1 MSTYSSGHW
10 VVCSTS
16 SIYGFWLP
24 IWYLQT
30 LSLSLSLSSTNTV
43 DWLHAS
49 NISIFQLAWL
59 QFATLRKMRA
69 TESTLKM
76 IWKLS
81 VVAVILIFS
90 MLVSTLIFYKKLP
103 NNPRE
108 SKPTKHIPTEN
119 DIDCSYLHDIIRTRN
134 ELSLQ
139 LNNMRRLIGQMQCE
153 VIVN

>member
-1 MSTYSSGHW
+1 
-10 VVCSTS
+10 
-16 SIYGFWLP
+16 
-24 IWYLQT
+24 
-30 LSLSLSLSSTNTV
+30 
-43 DWLHAS
+43 
-49 NISIFQLAWL
+49 
-59 QFATLRKMRA
+59 MRV

-81 VVAVILIFS
+81 VVAVIFIFS
-90 MLVSTLIFYKKLP
+90 MLVSTLTLYKKPP

-119 DIDCSYLHDIIRTRN
+119 DMHDIIRTRN

-139 LNNMRRLIGQMQCE
+139 LNNMMRLIGQMQCE